1 MTTIFRAKESI
12 GEPVSDG
19 PAAAMADALLSELGD
34 LLHRFLDTGEHG
46 RIDLFK
52 LPISPTDLLHFK
64 DRLGRGE
71 VSILVEAAG
80 GSEIYETAYA
90 GLWWVEHR
98 DELGRVIARLIEVAD
113 APSIVLAHRKDLE
126 ATAKTLIRSEES
138 A

>member
-1 MTTIFRAKESI
+1 MTTIFRAKELI
-12 GEPVSDG
+12 APVANEPTQG
-19 PAAAMADALLSELGD
+19 MADALLSELGD
-34 LLHRFLDTGEHG
+34 LMRRFLDTGEHG
-46 RIDLFK
+46 SIDLLK

-71 VSILVEAAG
+71 VSISVEAGG

-98 DELGRVIARLIEVAD
+98 DELSRVIARLIEAAD
-113 APSIVLAHRKDLE
+113 APSIVLAHREDLE
-126 ATAKTLIRSEES
+126 ATAKTLIRSEEN